1 MYRGRLCLL
10 LGIASSRKK
19 ATVDESFRSEIHCG
33 GMFLSRMVIS
43 PAQARRFLIRRQ
55 GFKAYAS
62 PFAGLAGVREAISAL
77 GAVQIDPINP
87 FSRNH
92 DHVLYSRVAGYSPVM
107 LDRLLYDERFCFE
120 YYCNALCVLPMAE
133 YPYFAYRM
141 HMEQASY
148 QWSPELAAARVAV
161 LDKIKEEGSFLS
173 RDMRSNQRT
182 AGWWD
187 GGEATSKV
195 EKVALDIL
203 HYTGQVMIAA
213 RQNGQ
218 RRYDLPERIVPE
230 GLLQQ
235 RVHEGEWREFMVE
248 KFIRSYGLSQARLFR
263 FGWTAPKSQA
273 KATLKG
279 LICRGNVVE
288 VNIEGV
294 KRIYYC
300 HRDDLPS
307 LTADLPLPEAEHAV
321 FVAPLDNFLWDR
333 DRLLDLFSF
342 HYRWEVYTPPAK
354 RSYGYYVL
362 PVLYGE
368 NLVGRIELKAQREK
382 AQLQVVNLWLDD
394 ARIGTRDAVWQTA
407 QSLAAYLDFT
417 LQGL

>member
-1 MYRGRLCLL
+1 LPALEEDCRDKKRYG
-10 LGIASSRKK
+10 GIL
-19 ATVDESFRSEIHCG
+19 
-33 GMFLSRMVIS
+33 LSRVS
-43 PAQARRFLIRRQ
+43 VSLSQAKRFLIQRQ
-55 GFKAYAS
+55 KFSAYTS
-62 PFAGLAGVREAISAL
+62 SFAGLAGVRDAVSEL

-120 YYCNALCVLPMAE
+120 YYCNALCVLPMVE

-141 HMEQASY
+141 HMEQASC
-148 QWSPELAAARVAV
+148 QWSPELAAVSISV
-161 LDKIKEEGSFLS
+161 LNKIKAEGSYLS
-173 RDMRSNQRT
+173 REMRSGQRT

-187 GGEATSKV
+187 GGEATSKA
-195 EKVALDIL
+195 EKVALDTL
-203 HYTGQVMIAA
+203 HYTGQLMIAA

-235 RVHEGEWREFMVE
+235 CVNESEWREFMVE
-248 KFIRSYGLSQARLFR
+248 KFIRSYGLSQANLFR
-263 FGWTAPKSQA
+263 FGWTTPKSQA

-279 LICRGNVVE
+279 LIARGNVLE
-288 VNIEGV
+288 VSIEGV

-300 HRDDLPS
+300 HRDDISS
-307 LTADLPLPEAEHAV
+307 LTADLSLSEAGHAV

-342 HYRWEVYTPPAK
+342 HYRWEVYTPPNK

-394 ARIGTRDAVWQTA
+394 ARIEAKDAVRQTA
-407 QSLAAYLDFT
+407 QSLAAYLNLD